1 MWKVCVLMK
10 KIFLFD
16 FDGTLVTE
24 DILDVVCDIVGKKEE
39 SRKINADVI
48 SGKRSGLE
56 PLITRINF
64 LNGVTY
70 EQIKEKL
77 DQNNYLRDGVLKL
90 FKILNERG
98 YITVLSSGNIEPVLR
113 YYQELLNIT
122 YIFGSSP
129 YMEGDTI
136 KGISED
142 RFKGHNFKYL
152 SCLDVIKKQ
161 GDQDKI
167 VYGIGDS
174 AVDKEMLSL
183 ADIKFA
189 IEPKGGLEN
198 HVDYVITD
206 IEEIIGYLD
215 NDRNNVNLR
224 KLIP

>member
-1 MWKVCVLMK
+1 MK

-39 SRKINADVI
+39 SKRINSDVV
-48 SGKRSGLE
+48 SGKVTGLK
-56 PLITRINF
+56 PLCSRINF

-70 EQIKEKL
+70 QQIKNKL
-77 DQNNYLRDGVLKL
+77 NENNYLRTGVIEL

-122 YIFGSSP
+122 YIFGSVP
-129 YMEGDTI
+129 NMTN
-136 KGISED
+136 D
-142 RFKGHNFKYL
+142 RIINITESNFKGHNFKYEA
-152 SCLDVIKKQ
+152 CLEIINKYADYDKK
-161 GDQDKI
+161 

-174 AVDKEMLSL
+174 AVDIQMLSL

-189 IEPKGGLEN
+189 IDPKGGFEN
-198 HVDYVITD
+198 YVDYVIND
-206 IEEIIGYLD
+206 IEEIMNYID
-215 NDRNNVNLR
+215 
-224 KLIP
+224 